1 MKTSRILYQLSFIE
15 QLFQIMLSIFP
26 EVKTK
31 SGRVSPILK
40 CMKNSTSKGR
50 RKPKRAVTYNLKAQ
64 QPEYTYFML
73 LFPYPTSTSY
83 TIPFTGWEVNK
94 LYSLVT
100 KPLNLL
106 ELLSTPKCD
115 APLVKG
121 SQVSTFW
128 GPTHVGFCPAL
139 QLKKKVKIK
148 MNTDRFSFIQN
159 YWRGMT

>member
-1 MKTSRILYQLSFIE
+1 MYEKQH
-15 QLFQIMLSIFP
+15 FQ
-26 EVKTK
+26 
-31 SGRVSPILK
+31 RQ
-40 CMKNSTSKGR
+40 
-50 RKPKRAVTYNLKAQ
+50 KRTNEGSHNLKAQ
-64 QPEYTYFML
+64 QPEYMYFML

-128 GPTHVGFCPAL
+128 GPTHISFCPAL

-148 MNTDRFSFIQN
+148 MNTERFSFIQN
-159 YWRGMT
+159 YWRGMINVWLVASHFTNPLIQWRSQN

>member
-1 MKTSRILYQLSFIE
+1 MYEKQH
-15 QLFQIMLSIFP
+15 FQ
-26 EVKTK
+26 
-31 SGRVSPILK
+31 RQ
-40 CMKNSTSKGR
+40 
-50 RKPKRAVTYNLKAQ
+50 KRTNEGSHNLKAQ
-64 QPEYTYFML
+64 QPEYMYFML

-121 SQVSTFW
+121 SQVGTFW

-139 QLKKKVKIK
+139 QLKKKLNLKCIQK
-148 MNTDRFSFIQN
+148 GLASFRITEVGWLNVWLVASHFTNPLIQ
-159 YWRGMT
+159 WRSQN